1 MGPDDILCN
10 LFGLRAH
17 PSLFAFPVF
26 PLFHLPPTMRR
37 ANTLRRFY
45 VNVFRAHVLSV
56 LASPST
62 NAEKRQT
69 ATVRTKDAAGF
80 QQPPA

>member
-1 MGPDDILCN
+1 
-10 LFGLRAH
+10 
-17 PSLFAFPVF
+17 
-26 PLFHLPPTMRR
+26 MRR

-69 ATVRTKDAAGF
+69 PTVGTKDAAGF
-80 QQPPA
+80 QLPPATSTLRTKKGLINLRKTLKIINKRIEISTKREV